1 MKKIIPL
8 LLMLILLTSNTI
20 AQIEL
25 KGSMG
30 INFLSIPSL
39 TDYIN
44 QSDLTPPNQELGTFN
59 SAVIFAG
66 EIGTFISKDFEIS
79 VEIPYQ
85 IYSYTENIVGAG
97 QYELAYNLISPS
109 VLAYYVITGNGYNFK
124 FGGGAGPRFVSVT
137 EKKKWLPSEISYS
150 SIGFGGLLRIEGN
163 TALSENVFA
172 NIGVDLRYD
181 INGEPENSNGNKL
194 TNYVQSEVVNLN
206 TFSIG
211 LRLGISYLI
220 GSNN

>member
-1 MKKIIPL
+1 MKKIVL
-8 LLMLILLTSNTI
+8 LLSLFLFNLNLL
-20 AQIEL
+20 AQVEI

-44 QSDLTPPNQELGTFN
+44 QNFAPSNSQLATFN

-66 EIGTFISKDFEIS
+66 EIGTFVSKDFEVS
-79 VEIPYQ
+79 LEVPYQ
-85 IYSYTENIVGAG
+85 IYSYTENIGLG
-97 QYELAYNLISPS
+97 QFELAYNLIPPS
-109 VLAYYVITGNGYNFK
+109 VVAYYVINGNGYNFK
-124 FGGGAGPRFVSVT
+124 FGGGAGPRFVSIT
-137 EKKKWLPSEISYS
+137 EMKKWQGSEVSYS

-163 TALSENVFA
+163 TVLSENVYA

-181 INGEPENSNGNKL
+181 VNGEPESGSGNKI
-194 TNYVQSEVVNLN
+194 TNVVQNEVVNLN

-220 GSNN
+220 GGTN